1 MPPATPRTARLIN
14 DRSAYQLLLD
24 RGPLTRTQLRALTG
38 LSRPTVADLIDRL
51 AAGGLIGRLG
61 ESGAERRGPN
71 AALYGVLPDRAHV
84 AGVAVDTH
92 RIVVTRADATGRT
105 VGTAE
110 LPVDPGADPTSQVL
124 AALAATEHP
133 ASAAAT
139 GRPATTV
146 GPRAG
151 EGRAPAGARPAP
163 AEEGRAPLTGEGR
176 ALTGARLPPAGE
188 DRALGRRAPLGAVA
202 VGTPGLVDPGSGA
215 VTFAAGLP
223 GWHGDLRSALHERL
237 GVPVLVDNE
246 VNLAGV
252 AEHRIGAARGTDTFC
267 LLSLGSGVGVAVLL
281 GGRMHRGA
289 SGGAGEIGYLPY
301 RPGRA
306 PGELPDRDGPDRRSH
321 GPQNRTGGPER
332 PPHGLQS
339 LIGGPA
345 LAAVAARYLPGAPPA
360 EPIDAVR
367 AAAETPEFLAEL
379 AELVA
384 VAVVGLCAVL
394 DPGTVVLGGPIGH
407 AGGAPLAE
415 AVAAEVAAA
424 IPLPTQ
430 VLAGT
435 VTGDPARRGAV
446 ITALDLLRDDLF
458 ATAPPR

>member
-1 MPPATPRTARLIN
+1 VPPATPRTARLIN

-51 AAGGLIGRLG
+51 AADGLIARLG
-61 ESGAERRGPN
+61 ESGADRRGPN
-71 AALYGVLPDRAHV
+71 AAVYGVLPDRAHV
-84 AGVAVDTH
+84 AGVAVDTS

-110 LPVDPGADPTSQVL
+110 LPIDPAADPASQVL
-124 AALAATEHP
+124 AALAATGAAASP
-133 ASAAAT
+133 AADLDASTRLAHGSAAAERSK
-139 GRPATTV
+139 RP
-146 GPRAG
+146 
-151 EGRAPAGARPAP
+151 GAA
-163 AEEGRAPLTGEGR
+163 
-176 ALTGARLPPAGE
+176 
-188 DRALGRRAPLGAVA
+188 APLGAVA
-202 VGTPGLVDPGSGA
+202 VGTPGLVDPRSGA

-223 GWHGDLRSALHERL
+223 GWHGDLRSALHDRL

-267 LLSLGSGVGVAVLL
+267 LLSLGTGVGVAVLL

-301 RPGRA
+301 GPGR
-306 PGELPDRDGPDRRSH
+306 PSG
-321 GPQNRTGGPER
+321 
-332 PPHGLQS
+332 GLQD

-345 LAAVAARYLPGAPPA
+345 LATVAARYRPGTPPA
-360 EPIDAVR
+360 DPVDAVL
-367 AAAETPEFLAEL
+367 AAVELPEFRAEL

-384 VAVVGLCAVL
+384 VGVVGLCAVL

-415 AVAAEVAAA
+415 LVAAAVAAA
-424 IPLPTQ
+424 IPLPTE
-430 VLAGT
+430 VRAGT

-446 ITALDLLRDDLF
+446 LTALDLLHDDLF
-458 ATAPPR
+458 AAP

>member
-1 MPPATPRTARLIN
+1 VPPATPRTARLIN

-51 AAGGLIGRLG
+51 AADGLIARLG
-61 ESGAERRGPN
+61 ESGADRRGPN
-71 AALYGVLPDRAHV
+71 AAVYGVLPDRAHV
-84 AGVAVDTH
+84 AGVAVDTS

-110 LPVDPGADPTSQVL
+110 RPIDPAADPESQVL
-124 AALAATEHP
+124 AALAAT
-133 ASAAAT
+133 AAK
-139 GRPATTV
+139 
-146 GPRAG
+146 
-151 EGRAPAGARPAP
+151 
-163 AEEGRAPLTGEGR
+163 
-176 ALTGARLPPAGE
+176 
-188 DRALGRRAPLGAVA
+188 APLGAVA
-202 VGTPGLVDPGSGA
+202 VGTPGLVDPRSGA

-223 GWHGDLRSALHERL
+223 GWHGDLRSALHDRL

-267 LLSLGSGVGVAVLL
+267 LLSLGTGVGVAVLL

-301 RPGRA
+301 GPGR
-306 PGELPDRDGPDRRSH
+306 PSG
-321 GPQNRTGGPER
+321 
-332 PPHGLQS
+332 GLQD

-345 LAAVAARYLPGAPPA
+345 LATVAARYRPGTPPA
-360 EPIDAVR
+360 DPVDAVL
-367 AAAETPEFLAEL
+367 AAVELPEFRAEL

-384 VAVVGLCAVL
+384 VGVVGLCAVL

-415 AVAAEVAAA
+415 LVAAAVAAA
-424 IPLPTQ
+424 IPLPTE
-430 VLAGT
+430 VRAGT

-446 ITALDLLRDDLF
+446 LTALDLLHDDLF
-458 ATAPPR
+458 AAP